1 MIGMFHMIGTFHM
14 IDASLTF
21 TDYAAYSIIITW
33 EDPPVAMS
41 LKFHHYLLN
50 LQCQL
55 PHTQVIFGNTRVYV
69 CVRECVYPCMCAHV
83 CVGGT
88 CIIYGSSVLLCILI
102 CIKL

>member
-1 MIGMFHMIGTFHM
+1 MIGTFHM

-69 CVRECVYPCMCAHV
+69 CVRECVCVSMHV
-83 CVGGT
+83 CT
-88 CIIYGSSVLLCILI
+88 CVCRGVHV
-102 CIKL
+102 